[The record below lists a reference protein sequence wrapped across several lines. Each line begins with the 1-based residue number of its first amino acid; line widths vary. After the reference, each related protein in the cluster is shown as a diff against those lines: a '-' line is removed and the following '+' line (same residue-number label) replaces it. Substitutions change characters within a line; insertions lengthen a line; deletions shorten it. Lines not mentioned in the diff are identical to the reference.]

1 MIIPYKNYKN
11 IIFDLGGVI
20 LNIDYS
26 LTVEE
31 FIELGITDFKKLF
44 SQAKQNHFFDLMDK
58 GTISPDDFR
67 TEMKKHLKSPVED
80 YRIDEAWNAMLL
92 DLPNERLDVLNQI
105 KATHRI
111 FLLSNTNKIHIDAF
125 HLYLEKDFGIPDLSA
140 YFEKMYFSY
149 KVGMRKPDAEIFK
162 LVLHENNLQPYETL
176 FIDDSAQHI
185 EGAKKLGIET
195 YWLDTTKESI
205 TDIFV

>member
-26 LTVEE
+26 LTVDE
-31 FIELGITDFKKLF
+31 FAELGITDFRHLF
-44 SQAKQNHFFDLMDK
+44 SQAKQSGLFDLMDK
-58 GTISPDDFR
+58 GKVSPADFR
-67 TEMKKHLKSPVED
+67 AEIKKHLKSPVED

-92 DLPNERLDVLNQI
+92 NLPKERLELLKRI
-105 KATHRI
+105 KTTHRT
-111 FLLSNTNKIHIDAF
+111 FLVSNTNEIHINTF
-125 HLYLEKDFGIPDLSA
+125 HDYLQKNFGIPDLSG
-140 YFEKMYFSY
+140 YFEKIYLSY
-149 KVGMRKPDAEIFK
+149 KIGMRKPDAEIFK
-162 LVLHENNLQPYETL
+162 LVLEENHLLPHETL
-176 FIDDSAQHI
+176 FIDDSVQHI

-195 YWLDTTKESI
+195 YLLDTTKESI

>member
-26 LTVEE
+26 LTVDE
-31 FIELGITDFKKLF
+31 FIELGITDFNKLF
-44 SQAKQNHFFDLMDK
+44 TQAKQNHFFDLVDK
-58 GTISPDDFR
+58 GSISSDDFR
-67 TEMKKHLKSPVED
+67 TEMKKHLKSSVED
-80 YRIDEAWNAMLL
+80 YKIDEAWNAMLL
-92 DLPNERLDVLNQI
+92 DLPNERLDLLSQI
-105 KATHRI
+105 KTTHRI

-162 LVLHENNLQPYETL
+162 LVLHENNLQPHETL
-176 FIDDSAQHI
+176 FIDDSVQHI